1 MLRWKDKGSQDG
13 PGARQDKDDEHDTK
27 KNEDG
32 GTGSAMAVAN
42 LKVPK
47 APKNPVAG
55 LEEDPMAH
63 LLKEFECVCVCVCV
77 CCVCGFVL

>member
-1 MLRWKDKGSQDG
+1 
-13 PGARQDKDDEHDTK
+13 
-27 KNEDG
+27 
-32 GTGSAMAVAN
+32 MAVAN

-77 CCVCGFVL
+77 FVCVAYVDLSCNVVFCHGTQANEEREH